1 MAAPQNN
8 WRVFGA
14 SVRGKSHLD
23 NGLPCQDAHAQ
34 AVVGDTLV
42 AIVCDGAGSARH
54 SEQGAQFVATQ
65 AVLALAERLRMGASL
80 QDLQAGALAATLVQI
95 RAALDD
101 IARVACATL
110 EDYAT
115 TVVGVVMGQEG
126 GFFFHL
132 GDGLGVAQLADG
144 NELISLPANGVYANE
159 TYFISGERWREQLRL
174 LPISQS
180 VRGVVLMSDGCM
192 PFAMSKHNAGLYAPF
207 MDAVQGYLRTV
218 DSVLVG
224 NEALAST
231 LADPRTHQ
239 ITGDDKT
246 LLLAMRP

>member
-1 MAAPQNN
+1 MAASQNH

-23 NGLPCQDAHAQ
+23 KGLPCQDAHAQ
-34 AVVGDTLV
+34 VVVDDILV

-65 AVLALAERLRMGASL
+65 TVLALAERLRMGASL

-115 TVVGVVMGQEG
+115 TVVGVV
-126 GFFFHL
+126 
-132 GDGLGVAQLADG
+132 
-144 NELISLPANGVYANE
+144 
-159 TYFISGERWREQLRL
+159 
-174 LPISQS
+174 
-180 VRGVVLMSDGCM
+180 
-192 PFAMSKHNAGLYAPF
+192 
-207 MDAVQGYLRTV
+207 
-218 DSVLVG
+218 
-224 NEALAST
+224 
-231 LADPRTHQ
+231 
-239 ITGDDKT
+239 
-246 LLLAMRP
+246 

>member
-1 MAAPQNN
+1 MVVLKNH

-23 NGLPCQDAHAQ
+23 KGVPCQDAHAQ
-34 AVVGDTLV
+34 VVVDDILV

-54 SEQGAQFVATQ
+54 SEQGARFVATQ
-65 AVLALAERLRMGASL
+65 TMLALAERLRLGASL
-80 QDLQAGALAATLVQI
+80 QDLQAGALTATLVQI
-95 RAALDD
+95 RAALDEL
-101 IARVACATL
+101 ASAAGATL
-110 EDYAT
+110 DDYAT
-115 TVVGVVMGQEG
+115 TVVGVVMGPDD

-144 NELISLPANGVYANE
+144 NQLISLPANGEYANE
-159 TYFISGERWREQLRL
+159 TYFLSGERWSEQLRL
-174 LPISQS
+174 LPISQP
-180 VRGVVLMSDGCM
+180 VRGLVLMSDGCM
-192 PFAMSKHNAGLYAPF
+192 PFAMSKNNASLYAPF

-218 DSVLVG
+218 DSVSVG
-224 NEALAST
+224 NEALSAT

-246 LLLAMRP
+246 LLLAMRT